1 VAWDDIPDWAL
12 ETARQILAEVKKV
25 DEQTFLHCCRV
36 GRGSR
41 RLAKALGM
49 NEFEQSV
56 LEFSGLFH
64 DIGKVNIPSD
74 ILIKPAKLTKDEM
87 EIMKSHPIKSAEM
100 IAHLD
105 HVPFIRFL
113 MPGIRCHHEKVD
125 GTGYPYGLTGE
136 KIPLPARLIAVVDTF
151 DAMTNHRPY
160 RKPLAVDK
168 AIQELL
174 DYSSR
179 QFDPHM
185 VRVFL
190 DLLPH
195 KEAEEKR
202 AAKEEIVIASILK
215 PAA

>member
-1 VAWDDIPDWAL
+1 MAWDDIPDWAL
-12 ETARQILAEVKKV
+12 DTARKLLEEVRKV
-25 DEQTFLHCCRV
+25 DEHTFLHCCRV

-49 NEFEQSV
+49 NEFEQAV

-64 DIGKVNIPSD
+64 DIGKANIPVD
-74 ILIKPAKLTKDEM
+74 ILVKPSKLTKDEM

-100 IAHLD
+100 ISHLD
-105 HVPFIRFL
+105 HVPFFRFL

-125 GTGYPYGLTGE
+125 GTGYPYKLSGE
-136 KIPLPARLIAVVDTF
+136 KIPLPARLIAVVDTY
-151 DAMTNHRPY
+151 DAMTNNRPY
-160 RKPLAVDK
+160 RKPLSQDRAV
-168 AIQELL
+168 QELL

-179 QFDPHM
+179 QFDPQM

-190 DLLPH
+190 DLLVH

>member
-1 VAWDDIPDWAL
+1 MAWDDIPDWAL
-12 ETARQILAEVKKV
+12 ELARQILTEVKKV
-25 DEQTFLHCCRV
+25 DEHTFYHCCRV

-64 DIGKVNIPSD
+64 DIGKVNIPLD
-74 ILIKPAKLTKDEM
+74 ILVKPSKLTKDEI
-87 EIMKSHPIKSAEM
+87 EIMKSHPLRSAEM
-100 IAHLD
+100 IAHLE

-125 GTGYPYGLTGE
+125 GTGYPYGLIGE

-151 DAMTNHRPY
+151 DAMTNNRPY
-160 RKPLAVDK
+160 RKPLPTQK

-174 DYSSR
+174 DYSHL
-179 QFDPHM
+179 QFDPQM

-195 KEAEEKR
+195 KEREEKR